1 MFWTYSKR
9 SPGPGC
15 AGDSEPS
22 IVQSD
27 CTSDVST
34 SALQRRLDEN
44 HEKRKERRCVEK
56 TLEEGTFQREETT
69 YELTQLHDATTA
81 GIASER

>member
-34 SALQRRLDEN
+34 STLQRRLDEN
-44 HEKRKERRCVEK
+44 HEKSKRSFQVYDTSFPFGQGEK
-56 TLEEGTFQREETT
+56 R
-69 YELTQLHDATTA
+69 DDV
-81 GIASER
+81 